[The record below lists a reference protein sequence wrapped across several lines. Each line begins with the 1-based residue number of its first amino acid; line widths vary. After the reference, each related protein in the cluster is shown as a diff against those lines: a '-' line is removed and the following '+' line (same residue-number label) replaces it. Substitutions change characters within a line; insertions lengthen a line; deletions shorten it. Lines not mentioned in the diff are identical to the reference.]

1 MTTATA
7 SQMPPVVALRPIAK
21 AAKTSQPKKITWEE
35 FEARYLVREDKYK
48 YEWVDGLVIKTPR
61 EMNQIQSLIWRKFKN
76 LLLLLSNQ
84 KGAPMGEFMQEVD
97 TFFGKSHRRP
107 DIAYF
112 SEAQLAAIPTGNQV
126 PQFVIEIISKT
137 DQMALVHLK
146 MQDYRRAEVKVVWH
160 IFPELQ
166 EVHVYH
172 GDQMTICRG
181 EKLCSASPVLPDFEM
196 AAQDIF
202 Q

>member
-7 SQMPPVVALRPIAK
+7 SQMPPVAAPRSLVK
-21 AAKTSQPKKITWEE
+21 ATNTSQPKRVTWEE
-35 FEARYLVREDKYK
+35 FESRYLVREDKYK
-48 YEWVDGLVIKTPR
+48 YEWVDGQVVKTPR
-61 EMNQIQSLIWRKFKN
+61 EMNQRQQLILVN
-76 LLLLLSNQ
+76 LLDFLDKLRIPTKKLGKLL
-84 KGAPMGEFMQEVD
+84 AEVD
-97 TFFGKSHRRP
+97 TFFEGNLRRP

-112 SEAQLAAIPTGNQV
+112 SQAQLDAIPTGNQV

-137 DQMALVHLK
+137 DQMALVHQK